1 MSADNDT
8 TTPPPSSEQPPPN
21 SHQQHTD
28 STPTQPNTNT
38 KNTSSTTTSPVRYK
52 DDGSRVV
59 PVPLFIHGTSNESV
73 RGVYA
78 VLDDTRAATYIGM
91 SRDIAASLEAHAAR
105 HGDDVCYVRVMT
117 FTDDDDSNDG
127 DNDDDVRVK
136 QMKRVVDVW
145 LLDNEVTPIGNAE
158 QWYEVDE
165 ELHKR
170 ASALSPI
177 DDIDDFDTAIK
188 DTIVSPFAAATTG
201 AGANNSSNTNDNT
214 HISSQVKLDL
224 DLTLENVAMVIDD
237 QIRPA
242 LQSHSGDITILRV
255 DDASQTVEVKL
266 LGACVSCSAAT
277 TTMHMGVE
285 KTLRA
290 AFGDHVSV
298 VAVDDD
304 KKDGTTLNNST
315 GSAYDDDEDFSGY
328 AQYDDGDVSI
338 DMCEVALDSIR
349 DVLHGLGAHATVV
362 EVDED
367 EVIVSY
373 KGPHSL
379 KFGIEQTLR
388 DKVHGVT
395 VVTFE

>member
-1 MSADNDT
+1 MCAENGA
-8 TTPPPSSEQPPPN
+8 TTPPSSSKQTPLNSTHQHGNSTSAQPS
-21 SHQQHTD
+21 
-28 STPTQPNTNT
+28 TNT
-38 KNTSSTTTSPVRYK
+38 KNTSSTSTSPARYK

-59 PVPLFIHGTSNESV
+59 PVQLFIHGTSDESV

-91 SRDIAASLEAHAAR
+91 SRDVAASLEAHAAQ

-117 FTDDDDSNDG
+117 FTDDDDINDN
-127 DNDDDVRVK
+127 DDDDVRVK
-136 QMKRVVDVW
+136 QMKGVVDVW

-177 DDIDDFDTAIK
+177 EDIDDFDAAIK
-188 DTIVSPFAAATTG
+188 NTIVSPFAAATTS
-201 AGANNSSNTNDNT
+201 NSSNINDDAN
-214 HISSQVKLDL
+214 ISSQPKLDL

-242 LQSHSGDITILRV
+242 LQSHSGDITIMRV
-255 DDASQTVEVKL
+255 DDTSQTVEVKL

-277 TTMHMGVE
+277 TTMHLGVE

-290 AFGDHVSV
+290 AFGDHISV
-298 VAVDDD
+298 IAVDN
-304 KKDGTTLNNST
+304 GTGTS
-315 GSAYDDDEDFSGY
+315 DDEDEDFTEY
-328 AQYDDGDVSI
+328 AQYDEGDVSV

-349 DVLHGLGAHATVV
+349 DVLHGLGARATVV

-388 DKVHGVT
+388 GKVRGVT